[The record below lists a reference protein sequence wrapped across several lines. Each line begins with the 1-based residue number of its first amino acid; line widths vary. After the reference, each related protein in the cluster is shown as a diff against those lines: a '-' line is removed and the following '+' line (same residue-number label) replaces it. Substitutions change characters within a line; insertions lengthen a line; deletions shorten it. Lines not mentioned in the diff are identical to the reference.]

1 MSEVKA
7 GSGTDA
13 IKHADINARE
23 NTERSRSERADALAP
38 VAEKAGDA
46 SAPPPSKGRGRLGP
60 LQVVGSVLAAGL
72 GVQSSRNRERDFQ
85 QGRAGVFIVAGFIF
99 TALFIGAV
107 YTVVSVVLASR

>member
-1 MSEVKA
+1 M
-7 GSGTDA
+7 
-13 IKHADINARE
+13 
-23 NTERSRSERADALAP
+23 
-38 VAEKAGDA
+38 
-46 SAPPPSKGRGRLGP
+46 
-60 LQVVGSVLAAGL
+60 VGSVLAAGL